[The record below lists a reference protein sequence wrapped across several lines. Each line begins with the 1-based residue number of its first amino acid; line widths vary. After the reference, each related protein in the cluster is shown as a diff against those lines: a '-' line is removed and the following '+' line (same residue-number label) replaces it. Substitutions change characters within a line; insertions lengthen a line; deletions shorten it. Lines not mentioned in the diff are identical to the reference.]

1 MNVSNSKLGTRN
13 SIAEHPVRKPHQC
26 DVLVIGGG
34 GAGALAALEASSD
47 ERLKIMLVSKGPI
60 GMSGLTPTANG
71 GTAGAGSEEDLF
83 NLMINTG
90 RFLNHQ
96 GTAWLTTHEIKNACR
111 RLQELNVEVIP
122 LRARS
127 VCVQSTPALRKLRAH
142 VVRRKNIELKETVLV
157 TRLLTSAGAVSGA
170 IFLDLVT
177 GEFSTVQAKAVV
189 LATGGSAGELYPH
202 TSNNPFG
209 VTTDASGTGH
219 IMALRAGV
227 QLVDMEM
234 IQFIPIPSSQR
245 CRYIR
250 YFPEFW
256 NGPYVNR
263 LGEVVEDDVS
273 KYLAASYSAE
283 LVQKL
288 YSEIAKGNG
297 PITIDQRGFPGIDSK
312 LLIKNWAQRR
322 RLIKSLD
329 IDPRDHKIELVIG
342 SHFIMGGVAVN
353 EKTETTLPGLF
364 APGEIMGS
372 VHGACRLS
380 GYSFSQM
387 IVFGFEAGKNA
398 AEYARKAEHASPA
411 SDDLMRH
418 EENLVRRF
426 VETKADPISVG
437 ALKARLQQVMERDV
451 FIVRDRKGLERALK
465 EIDAVETDIGRIQ
478 VPSFR
483 RLNLEWMRAIEFPY
497 VVEAARVIVL
507 SALAREESRGFHHR
521 SDFPQEDAA
530 WLRHTTVKLEEGK
543 LAVGSTPV
551 TFDYLR
557 PEA

>member
-1 MNVSNSKLGTRN
+1 MGVSN
-13 SIAEHPVRKPHQC
+13 RKPETGNRKQFQC
-26 DVLVIGGG
+26 DVLIIGGG
-34 GAGALAALEASSD
+34 GAGALAALEASKD
-47 ERLKIMLVSKGPI
+47 ERLKVMLVSKGPI

-96 GTAWLTTHEIKNACR
+96 GTAWATTHGIKNACQ
-111 RLQELNVEVIP
+111 RLQELDVEVIP

-127 VCVQSTPALRKLRAH
+127 VCVQSTPALRKLREH
-142 VVRRKNIELKETVLV
+142 IVRRSNIELRETVLV
-157 TRLLTSAGAVSGA
+157 TSLLMSGGAVSGA
-170 IFLDLVT
+170 TLLDLVT
-177 GEFSTVQAKAVV
+177 GELSSVAAKAVV

-219 IMALRAGV
+219 IMAFRAGA

-234 IQFIPIPSSQR
+234 IQFIPLPSSPR
-245 CRYIR
+245 NLYIR

-273 KYLAASYSAE
+273 RYRAASYADE

-288 YSEIAKGNG
+288 YFEIAKGNG
-297 PITIDQRGFPGIDSK
+297 PISIDQRGFPGIDSK
-312 LLIKNWAQRR
+312 LLIRNWAQRR

-329 IDPRDHKIELVIG
+329 IDPRDHKIELLIG
-342 SHFIMGGVAVN
+342 SHFIMGGVTVN

-364 APGEIMGS
+364 AAGEIMGS

-387 IVFGFEAGKNA
+387 IVFGFEAGLRA
-398 AEYARKAEHASPA
+398 AEYARKADYTGPVSTGILE
-411 SDDLMRH
+411 R
-418 EENLVRRF
+418 EEALVRRF
-426 VETKADPISVG
+426 METKADPLSVG
-437 ALKARLQQVMERDV
+437 TLKARLQRVMERDL
-451 FIVRDRKGLERALK
+451 FIVRHKEGLERALK
-465 EIDAVETDIGRIQ
+465 EIDAIESDIARIQ
-478 VPSFR
+478 VPAFR
-483 RLNLEWMRAIEFPY
+483 RLNLEWIRAIEFPC
-497 VVEAARVIVL
+497 VVEAARIIAL
-507 SALAREESRGFHHR
+507 SALAREESRGFHYR
-521 SDFPQEDAA
+521 SDFQRENNAA
-530 WLRHTTVKLEEGK
+530 WLRHTTVRLEGGK

-551 TFDYLR
+551 ALDYLR

>member
-1 MNVSNSKLGTRN
+1 MSISNSELGTRN
-13 SIAEHPVRKPHQC
+13 SKRFQC
-26 DVLVIGGG
+26 DLLVIGGG
-34 GAGALAALEASSD
+34 GAGALAALEASKD

-83 NLMINTG
+83 KLMINTG

-111 RLQELNVEVIP
+111 RLQELDVEVIP

-127 VCVQSTPALRKLRAH
+127 VCVQSTPALQKLREH
-142 VVRRKNIELKETVLV
+142 ITRRSNIELRETVLV
-157 TRLLTSAGAVSGA
+157 TSLITSEGAVSGA
-170 IFLDLVT
+170 TLLDLIT
-177 GEFSTVQAKAVV
+177 GEFFGVETKAIV

-209 VTTDASGTGH
+209 VATDASGTGH
-219 IMALRAGV
+219 IMALRAGAE
-227 QLVDMEM
+227 LVDMEM
-234 IQFIPIPSSQR
+234 IQFIPLPSSSR
-245 CRYIR
+245 SLYIR

-256 NGPYVNR
+256 NGPYLNR

-273 KYLAASYSAE
+273 RYPAASYAAE

-297 PITIDQRGFPGIDSK
+297 PIFIDQRGFPGIDSK

-329 IDPRDHKIELVIG
+329 IDPRDHKIELLIG
-342 SHFIMGGVAVN
+342 SHFIMGGVTVN

-364 APGEIMGS
+364 AAGEIMGA

-387 IVFGFEAGKNA
+387 IVFGFEAGVRA
-398 AEYARKAEHASPA
+398 AEYARKA
-411 SDDLMRH
+411 DDRGPLPKELMEH
-418 EENLVRRF
+418 EEGLVRRF
-426 VETKADPISVG
+426 METKLDPVSVNI
-437 ALKARLQQVMERDV
+437 LKKRLQRVMERDV
-451 FIVRDRKGLERALK
+451 FIVRHKEGLERALR
-465 EIDAVETDIGRIQ
+465 EIDAIEADIARIQ
-478 VPSFR
+478 VPAFR
-483 RLNLEWMRAIEFPY
+483 RLNLEWMRAIEFPC
-497 VVEAARVIVL
+497 VVEAARIIAH
-507 SALAREESRGFHHR
+507 SALAREESRGFHYR
-521 SDFPQEDAA
+521 SDFQREDNAG
-530 WLRHTTVKLEEGK
+530 WLRHTTVRLKAGK
-543 LAVGSTPV
+543 LAIGSTPV
-551 TFDYLR
+551 ALDYLK